1 MLDTVPGIKGQSGP
15 APFCVNVGLEG
26 FMASDLDTV
35 RVLRAL
41 FNDMPRA
48 PQGLSG
54 LELMAWIKSSMTDY
68 EGGEMAY
75 MIEHITRN
83 SMLDIVLH
91 MRESGHLQDDAA
103 FDETVAL
110 ISTEE
115 GRRTFRD
122 RCINAQKT
130 VDATERLLKRARKS
144 APTQQALFVPEP
156 QEIERFVQGVAS
168 GPGPLFA
175 EYAAREEVIEIGVFA
190 QSPEQVHEFAWG
202 FVVEHPSGWNVYVA
216 QVWRQGTVG
225 YFDRFL
231 SAWKLEAVT
240 PLDDTGAAP
249 ALPSGLLVDEELA
262 RAGVERPDIVI
273 AASDAQFFDAD
284 GYSAFGGPCHSPVP
298 MASSSST
305 QGQQL
310 DPPSLT
316 QRVLAV
322 AATTASNS
330 SSSRSLIIDPLKTIW
345 ASLFR

>member
-1 MLDTVPGIKGQSGP
+1 
-15 APFCVNVGLEG
+15 
-26 FMASDLDTV
+26 MASDLDTV

-41 FNDMPRA
+41 FHDMPRA

-144 APTQQALFVPEP
+144 TPGQQALYVADP
-156 QEIERFVQGVAS
+156 QEIERFVQGQAT

-175 EYAAREEVIEIGVFA
+175 EYAALEEVQEIGVFA
-190 QSPEQVHEFAWG
+190 QAPEQVFEFAWG
-202 FVVEHPSGWNVYVA
+202 FVVEQQGGWNVYVA
-216 QVWRQGTVG
+216 EVWRQGTVG

-231 SAWKLEAVT
+231 SAWKLEAT
-240 PLDDTGAAP
+240 SPLDDAGAAP
-249 ALPSGLLVDEELA
+249 AVPAGLLVDDGIGSFSSLSFETEPGASVPLLRRWLGETFIGRMLPRMAAKVLDDSHDFPDSGLA
-262 RAGVERPDIVI
+262 
-273 AASDAQFFDAD
+273 
-284 GYSAFGGPCHSPVP
+284 
-298 MASSSST
+298 
-305 QGQQL
+305 
-310 DPPSLT
+310 
-316 QRVLAV
+316 
-322 AATTASNS
+322 N
-330 SSSRSLIIDPLKTIW
+330 
-345 ASLFR
+345 

>member
-1 MLDTVPGIKGQSGP
+1 
-15 APFCVNVGLEG
+15 
-26 FMASDLDTV
+26 MASDLDTV

-54 LELMAWIKSSMTDY
+54 LELMAWIKSSMTDF

-130 VDATERLLKRARKS
+130 VDVTERLLKRARRS
-144 APTQQALFVPEP
+144 TQAEQTLFVADP
-156 QEIERFVQGVAS
+156 QEIERFVSGQAS

-175 EYAAREEVIEIGVFA
+175 EYAAREDVREIGVFD
-190 QSPEQVHEFAWG
+190 QTPTQVHEFAWG
-202 FVVEHPSGWNVYVA
+202 FVVEHPGAWNVYVA
-216 QVWRQGTVG
+216 EVWRQGTVG

-231 SAWKLEAVT
+231 NAWKLEAAR
-240 PLDDTGAAP
+240 PLDDAGSAP
-249 ALPSGLLVDEELA
+249 AVPAGLLVDDGIGSFSSLCFELE
-262 RAGVERPDIVI
+262 AGASVPQVRRWLGETFIGRMLPRM
-273 AASDAQFFDAD
+273 AAKVLDDTYDFPANGQ
-284 GYSAFGGPCHSPVP
+284 
-298 MASSSST
+298 AS
-305 QGQQL
+305 
-310 DPPSLT
+310 
-316 QRVLAV
+316 
-322 AATTASNS
+322 
-330 SSSRSLIIDPLKTIW
+330 
-345 ASLFR
+345 

>member
-1 MLDTVPGIKGQSGP
+1 
-15 APFCVNVGLEG
+15 
-26 FMASDLDTV
+26 MASDLDTV

-115 GRRTFRD
+115 GRRIFRD

-130 VDATERLLKRARKS
+130 VDATERLIKRARQTT
-144 APTQQALFVPEP
+144 PVQQALFEPDP
-156 QEIERFVQGVAS
+156 QEIERFVQEQFS
-168 GPGPLFA
+168 GPGPLFH
-175 EYAAREEVIEIGVFA
+175 EYAAREEVVEIGVFA
-190 QSPEQVHEFAWG
+190 QPPVQVHEFAWG
-202 FVVEHPSGWNVYVA
+202 FVAEQHGAWHVYVA
-216 QVWRQGTVG
+216 QAWRQGTVG

-231 SAWKLEAVT
+231 SAWKLEAAT
-240 PLDDTGAAP
+240 PLDDAASAAP
-249 ALPSGLLVDEELA
+249 LPSGLLVDDGIGSFSSLSFEIEPGASVPQL
-262 RAGVERPDIVI
+262 RRWLGETFIGRMLPRM
-273 AASDAQFFDAD
+273 AAKA
-284 GYSAFGGPCHSPVP
+284 
-298 MASSSST
+298 
-305 QGQQL
+305 L
-310 DPPSLT
+310 DDTYDFPS
-316 QRVLAV
+316 
-322 AATTASNS
+322 N
-330 SSSRSLIIDPLKTIW
+330 
-345 ASLFR
+345 

>member
-1 MLDTVPGIKGQSGP
+1 
-15 APFCVNVGLEG
+15 
-26 FMASDLDTV
+26 MASDLDTV

-130 VDATERLLKRARKS
+130 VDATERLLKRARGF
-144 APTQQALFVPEP
+144 PRVEQAIFVADS
-156 QEIERFVQGVAS
+156 QEIARFVNGQAS

-175 EYAAREEVIEIGVFA
+175 EYAAREEVREIGVFD
-190 QSPEQVHEFAWG
+190 QPPEQVHEFAWG
-202 FVVEHPSGWNVYVA
+202 FVVEHRGTWNVYVA
-216 QVWRQGTVG
+216 EVWRQGTVG
-225 YFDRFL
+225 YFDRFFN
-231 SAWKLEAVT
+231 AWKLEAAT
-240 PLDDTGAAP
+240 PLHDEDAAP
-249 ALPSGLLVDEELA
+249 VLPSGLLVDDGIASFSSLSFELEAGASAAELRRWLGETFIGRMLPRMAA
-262 RAGVERPDIVI
+262 RALDSTYDFPVI
-273 AASDAQFFDAD
+273 
-284 GYSAFGGPCHSPVP
+284 
-298 MASSSST
+298 SS
-305 QGQQL
+305 G
-310 DPPSLT
+310 
-316 QRVLAV
+316 
-322 AATTASNS
+322 N
-330 SSSRSLIIDPLKTIW
+330 
-345 ASLFR
+345 

>member
-1 MLDTVPGIKGQSGP
+1 
-15 APFCVNVGLEG
+15 
-26 FMASDLDTV
+26 MASDLDTV

-54 LELMAWIKSSMTDY
+54 LELMAWIKSSMTDC

-122 RCINAQKT
+122 RCIQAQKT
-130 VDATERLLKRARKS
+130 VDATERLLKRARQTT
-144 APTQQALFVPEP
+144 PVPQALFSPDP
-156 QEIERFVQGVAS
+156 QEIDCFVRGQVS

-175 EYAAREEVIEIGVFA
+175 EYAAREEVLEIGVFP
-190 QSPEQVHEFAWG
+190 QTPERVHEFAWG
-202 FVVEHPSGWNVYVA
+202 FVVEQSGSWNVHVA
-216 QVWRQGTVG
+216 EMWRRGTVG

-231 SAWKLEAVT
+231 SAWKLELAR
-240 PLDDTGAAP
+240 PLDDSAEAP
-249 ALPSGLLVDEELA
+249 ALPAGLQVDDGIGSFSSLSFTLEPGTEQAPVRRWLGETFIGRMLPRMAA
-262 RAGVERPDIVI
+262 RALDDTLDFPED
-273 AASDAQFFDAD
+273 D
-284 GYSAFGGPCHSPVP
+284 SA
-298 MASSSST
+298 
-305 QGQQL
+305 
-310 DPPSLT
+310 
-316 QRVLAV
+316 
-322 AATTASNS
+322 N
-330 SSSRSLIIDPLKTIW
+330 
-345 ASLFR
+345 

>member
-1 MLDTVPGIKGQSGP
+1 
-15 APFCVNVGLEG
+15 
-26 FMASDLDTV
+26 MASDLDTV

-130 VDATERLLKRARKS
+130 VDATERLLKRARRS
-144 APTQQALFVPEP
+144 TPADQALFVADP
-156 QEIERFVQGVAS
+156 QEIERFVSGQAS

-175 EYAAREEVIEIGVFA
+175 EFAAREEVREIGVFDQA
-190 QSPEQVHEFAWG
+190 PVHVHEFAWG
-202 FVVEHPSGWNVYVA
+202 FVVEQQSAWNVYVA
-216 QVWRQGTVG
+216 EVWRHGTVG

-231 SAWKLEAVT
+231 NAWKLESAR
-240 PLDDTGAAP
+240 PLDDAGSAP
-249 ALPSGLLVDEELA
+249 EVPSGLLVDDGISSFSSLSFELEPGA
-262 RAGVERPDIVI
+262 SVPQVRRWLGEAFIGRMLPRMAAKALDDTYDFP
-273 AASDAQFFDAD
+273 ASDPAD
-284 GYSAFGGPCHSPVP
+284 
-298 MASSSST
+298 
-305 QGQQL
+305 
-310 DPPSLT
+310 
-316 QRVLAV
+316 
-322 AATTASNS
+322 
-330 SSSRSLIIDPLKTIW
+330 
-345 ASLFR
+345 

>member
-1 MLDTVPGIKGQSGP
+1 
-15 APFCVNVGLEG
+15 
-26 FMASDLDTV
+26 MASDLDTV

-115 GRRTFRD
+115 GRRIFRD

-130 VDATERLLKRARKS
+130 VDATERLIKRARQTTP
-144 APTQQALFVPEP
+144 AQQALFEPDP
-156 QEIERFVQGVAS
+156 QEIERFVQERFS
-168 GPGPLFA
+168 GPGPLFH
-175 EYAAREEVIEIGVFA
+175 EYAAREEVLEIGVFA
-190 QSPEQVHEFAWG
+190 QPPGQVHEFAWG
-202 FVVEHPSGWNVYVA
+202 FVAEQHGAWHVYVA
-216 QVWRQGTVG
+216 QAWRQGTVG

-231 SAWKLEAVT
+231 SAWKLEAAT
-240 PLDDTGAAP
+240 PLDDAASAAP
-249 ALPSGLLVDEELA
+249 LPPGLLVDDGIGSFSSLSFEIEPGASVPQLRRWLGETFIGRMLPRMAA
-262 RAGVERPDIVI
+262 RALDDTYDFP
-273 AASDAQFFDAD
+273 
-284 GYSAFGGPCHSPVP
+284 
-298 MASSSST
+298 ST
-305 QGQQL
+305 
-310 DPPSLT
+310 
-316 QRVLAV
+316 
-322 AATTASNS
+322 
-330 SSSRSLIIDPLKTIW
+330 
-345 ASLFR
+345 

>member
-1 MLDTVPGIKGQSGP
+1 
-15 APFCVNVGLEG
+15 
-26 FMASDLDTV
+26 MASDLDTV

-130 VDATERLLKRARKS
+130 VDATERLLKRVRQSTPVAQ
-144 APTQQALFVPEP
+144 TFFVPDP
-156 QEIERFVQGVAS
+156 QEIERFVQGQAS

-175 EYAAREEVIEIGVFA
+175 EYAAREEVIEIGVFS
-190 QSPEQVHEFAWG
+190 QPPEQVHEFAWG
-202 FVVEHPSGWNVYVA
+202 FLVEHQGTWTVYVA
-216 QVWRQGTVG
+216 EAWRRGTVG

-231 SAWKLEAVT
+231 HAWKLEAAR
-240 PLDDTGAAP
+240 PLDDAASPP
-249 ALPSGLLVDEELA
+249 ALPAGLQVDDGIGSFSSLSFE
-262 RAGVERPDIVI
+262 AGEGASAEQVRRWLGETFIGRMLPRM
-273 AASDAQFFDAD
+273 AAKALDDTHDFSVSD
-284 GYSAFGGPCHSPVP
+284 
-298 MASSSST
+298 
-305 QGQQL
+305 
-310 DPPSLT
+310 
-316 QRVLAV
+316 
-322 AATTASNS
+322 
-330 SSSRSLIIDPLKTIW
+330 
-345 ASLFR
+345 

>member
-1 MLDTVPGIKGQSGP
+1 
-15 APFCVNVGLEG
+15 
-26 FMASDLDTV
+26 MASDLDTV

-54 LELMAWIKSSMTDY
+54 LELMAWIQSSMTDY

-91 MRESGHLQDDAA
+91 MRESGHLQDDVA

-115 GRRTFRD
+115 GRRIFRD

-130 VDATERLLKRARKS
+130 VDATERVLKRARQS
-144 APTQQALFVPEP
+144 LPVQQALFLVDP
-156 QEIERFVQGVAS
+156 QEIERFVLGQAS

-190 QSPEQVHEFAWG
+190 QAPEQVHEFAWG
-202 FVVEHPSGWNVYVA
+202 FVVEHSSGWNMYLT

-231 SAWKLEAVT
+231 SAWKLESSRT
-240 PLDDTGAAP
+240 LDDGGHEP
-249 ALPSGLLVDEELA
+249 GVPVGLLVDD
-262 RAGVERPDIVI
+262 GI
-273 AASDAQFFDAD
+273 ASFSTLSFEWEPGA
-284 GYSAFGGPCHSPVP
+284 CVP
-298 MASSSST
+298 TLRRWLGETFISRMLPRMAAKA
-305 QGQQL
+305 L
-310 DPPSLT
+310 DDSYDFP
-316 QRVLAV
+316 
-322 AATTASNS
+322 ATT
-330 SSSRSLIIDPLKTIW
+330 LPD
-345 ASLFR
+345 

>member
-1 MLDTVPGIKGQSGP
+1 
-15 APFCVNVGLEG
+15 
-26 FMASDLDTV
+26 MASDLDTV

-103 FDETVAL
+103 FDETVAM

-144 APTQQALFVPEP
+144 SPTQQALFVADP
-156 QEIERFVQGVAS
+156 QEIERFVQGQAS

-190 QSPEQVHEFAWG
+190 KAPEQVHEFAWG
-202 FVVEHPSGWNVYVA
+202 FVVEQQSGWNVYVA

-231 SAWKLEAVT
+231 SAWKLEAAT
-240 PLDDTGAAP
+240 PLDDAGEAP
-249 ALPSGLLVDEELA
+249 EVPPGLLVD
-262 RAGVERPDIVI
+262 
-273 AASDAQFFDAD
+273 D
-284 GYSAFGGPCHSPVP
+284 GIGSFSSLSFEIEPGAPVP
-298 MASSSST
+298 QLRRWLGETFMGRMLPRMAAKV
-305 QGQQL
+305 L
-310 DPPSLT
+310 DDSYDFPGNSL
-316 QRVLAV
+316 A
-322 AATTASNS
+322 N
-330 SSSRSLIIDPLKTIW
+330 
-345 ASLFR
+345 

>member
-1 MLDTVPGIKGQSGP
+1 
-15 APFCVNVGLEG
+15 
-26 FMASDLDTV
+26 MASDLDTV

-130 VDATERLLKRARKS
+130 VDATERLLKRASRA
-144 APTQQALFVPEP
+144 APADQALFVVDP
-156 QEIERFVQGVAS
+156 QEIERFVSGQAS

-175 EYAAREEVIEIGVFA
+175 EFAAREDVREIGVFDQA
-190 QSPEQVHEFAWG
+190 PEQVHEFAWG
-202 FVVEHPSGWNVYVA
+202 FVVEHHDSFNVYVA
-216 QVWRQGTVG
+216 EAWRRGTVG
-225 YFDRFL
+225 YFARFL
-231 SAWKLEAVT
+231 SAWMLESVA
-240 PLDDTGAAP
+240 PLDDAGMAP
-249 ALPSGLLVDEELA
+249 APPGGLLVDDGIGSFSSLSFEIEPGASVPQVRRWLGETFIG
-262 RAGVERPDIVI
+262 RLLPRM
-273 AASDAQFFDAD
+273 AAKALDETYDFPAD
-284 GYSAFGGPCHSPVP
+284 GL
-298 MASSSST
+298 SS
-305 QGQQL
+305 
-310 DPPSLT
+310 
-316 QRVLAV
+316 
-322 AATTASNS
+322 
-330 SSSRSLIIDPLKTIW
+330 
-345 ASLFR
+345 

>member
-1 MLDTVPGIKGQSGP
+1 
-15 APFCVNVGLEG
+15 
-26 FMASDLDTV
+26 MASDLDTV

-130 VDATERLLKRARKS
+130 VDATERLLKRARGF
-144 APTQQALFVPEP
+144 PRLEQAAFVADP
-156 QEIERFVQGVAS
+156 QEIERFVHGQATGA
-168 GPGPLFA
+168 GPLYA
-175 EYAAREEVIEIGVFA
+175 EYAAREEVREIGVFDQA
-190 QSPEQVHEFAWG
+190 PERVFEFAWG
-202 FVVEHPSGWNVYVA
+202 FVVEHRGAWNVYVA
-216 QVWRQGTVG
+216 EAWRRGTVG
-225 YFDRFL
+225 YFDRFFN
-231 SAWKLEAVT
+231 AWKLEAAT
-240 PLDDTGAAP
+240 PLDDAGAP
-249 ALPSGLLVDEELA
+249 PELPVGLLVDDGIASFSSLSFEATDSGHAPELRRWIGETFVGRMLPRMAA
-262 RAGVERPDIVI
+262 RA
-273 AASDAQFFDAD
+273 
-284 GYSAFGGPCHSPVP
+284 
-298 MASSSST
+298 
-305 QGQQL
+305 L
-310 DPPSLT
+310 DDTYDFPAPGLD
-316 QRVLAV
+316 
-322 AATTASNS
+322 N
-330 SSSRSLIIDPLKTIW
+330 
-345 ASLFR
+345 

>member
-1 MLDTVPGIKGQSGP
+1 
-15 APFCVNVGLEG
+15 
-26 FMASDLDTV
+26 MASDLDTV

-130 VDATERLLKRARKS
+130 VDATERLLKRARQS
-144 APTQQALFVPEP
+144 APVAQTLFVPDP
-156 QEIERFVQGVAS
+156 QEIERFVLGQAS

-175 EYAAREEVIEIGVFA
+175 EYAAREEVIEIGVFD
-190 QSPEQVHEFAWG
+190 QPPGQVHEFAWG
-202 FVVEHPSGWNVYVA
+202 FVVEQPGAWTVYVA
-216 QVWRQGTVG
+216 EAWRRGTVG

-231 SAWKLEAVT
+231 SAWKLEAAR
-240 PLDDTGAAP
+240 PLDDAASAP
-249 ALPSGLLVDEELA
+249 ALPAGLMVD
-262 RAGVERPDIVI
+262 
-273 AASDAQFFDAD
+273 D
-284 GYSAFGGPCHSPVP
+284 GIGSF
-298 MASSSST
+298 SSLSFET
-305 QGQQL
+305 QGGASVPQVRRWLGETFIGNLLPRLAAKAL
-310 DPPSLT
+310 DDTYDFPS
-316 QRVLAV
+316 
-322 AATTASNS
+322 N
-330 SSSRSLIIDPLKTIW
+330 
-345 ASLFR
+345 